1 MLVNYTN
8 FSQVTINLNRV
19 HALVD
24 LINACEKNKVEIKK
38 VIFYQNGFIVTF
50 FGFDGDA
57 ILHDGSYGRDWGYW
71 ESIGMPW
78 DHNDVSVHS
87 PETLANLL
95 GAVVRGEDWTKY
107 EEE

>member
-1 MLVNYTN
+1 
-8 FSQVTINLNRV
+8 
-19 HALVD
+19 
-24 LINACEKNKVEIKK
+24 
-38 VIFYQNGFIVTF
+38 
-50 FGFDGDA
+50 
-57 ILHDGSYGRDWGYW
+57 
-71 ESIGMPW
+71 MPW